1 MSIKNERT
9 AFSQDS
15 DTQPD
20 AETEFHVV
28 SAGLQQCLYRLL
40 PLHWQSLHKVC
51 QCVGLKTRGGNTA
64 PCHF

>member
-9 AFSQDS
+9 AFLQDS

-28 SAGLQQCLYRLL
+28 FGWLAALSVSIA
-40 PLHWQSLHKVC
+40 
-51 QCVGLKTRGGNTA
+51 TA
-64 PCHF
+64 ALAIIT